1 MKVQIFFIYSDDCLH
16 CKQALLMIET
26 IAVKIKADCE
36 ILKYV
41 YDTPAALGIAANND
55 IDDLP
60 GIVISG
66 NNKRYVFMGKNYN
79 EEKITDAIRK
89 VSK

>member
-1 MKVQIFFIYSDDCLH
+1 MKVQVFFIHADDCLH

-26 IAVKIKADCE
+26 IAVKIKVECE
-36 ILKYV
+36 ILLYLF
-41 YDTPAALGIAANND
+41 DTPAALGIAANND

-66 NNKRYVFMGKNYN
+66 NDKKYVFMGKNFN
-79 EEKITDAIRK
+79 EEKLTDAIRK
-89 VSK
+89 ASK